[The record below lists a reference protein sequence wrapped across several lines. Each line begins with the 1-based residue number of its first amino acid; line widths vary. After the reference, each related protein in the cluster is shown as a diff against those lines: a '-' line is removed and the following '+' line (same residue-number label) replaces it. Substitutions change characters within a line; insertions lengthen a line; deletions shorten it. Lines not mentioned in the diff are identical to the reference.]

1 MIEFSKISSILKN
14 SLFLSRS
21 LLKTFGLV
29 LILVISLVINV
40 YSQEGAKGAGGG
52 VQGRR
57 TILDFKQELKLTED
71 QVKSIK
77 KIIDEFEM
85 KNRPLLEKL
94 IALDKELKELL
105 EKEGDLG
112 EIKKRIKEIYN
123 LRAEMIFNEIEA
135 GRKID
140 KVLNKEQKEK
150 WKQIRSSGIKRQGG

>member
-1 MIEFSKISSILKN
+1 MNFIIAIL
-14 SLFLSRS
+14 S
-21 LLKTFGLV
+21 
-29 LILVISLVINV
+29 LVISLFFFDLYAQAQPQPKAQAQPQI
-40 YSQEGAKGAGGG
+40 QRK
-52 VQGRR
+52 
-57 TILDFKQELKLTED
+57 TILDFKDELKLTED

-77 KIIDEFEM
+77 KIIDEFEG

-112 EIKKRIKEIYN
+112 EIRKRIKEIYSI
-123 LRAEMIFNEIEA
+123 RADMVINEIET

-150 WKQIRSSGIKRQGG
+150 WKQIRRGNIKKEGG

>member
-1 MIEFSKISSILKN
+1 MNFVIAIL
-14 SLFLSRS
+14 S
-21 LLKTFGLV
+21 
-29 LILVISLVINV
+29 LVISLFFLFDLYAQAQPQPKAQAQPQI
-40 YSQEGAKGAGGG
+40 QRK
-52 VQGRR
+52 
-57 TILDFKQELKLTED
+57 TILDFKDELKLTED

-77 KIIDEFEM
+77 KIIDEFET

-112 EIKKRIKEIYN
+112 EIKKKIKEIYS

-150 WKQIRSSGIKRQGG
+150 WKQIRRGNIKKEGG

>member
-1 MIEFSKISSILKN
+1 M
-14 SLFLSRS
+14 
-21 LLKTFGLV
+21 
-29 LILVISLVINV
+29 
-40 YSQEGAKGAGGG
+40 
-52 VQGRR
+52 
-57 TILDFKQELKLTED
+57 
-71 QVKSIK
+71 KSIK
-77 KIIDEFEM
+77 KIIDEFET

-112 EIKKRIKEIYN
+112 EIKKKIKEIYS

-150 WKQIRSSGIKRQGG
+150 WKQIRRGNIKKEGG

>member
-1 MIEFSKISSILKN
+1 MGIDKKKI
-14 SLFLSRS
+14 FC
-21 LLKTFGLV
+21 KTFFIMRLFST
-29 LILVISLVINV
+29 IIIISFAFLFPFVSF
-40 YSQEGAKGAGGG
+40 SQQPP
-52 VQGRR
+52 QGKPEVVRK
-57 TILDFKQELKLTED
+57 TILDFRDELKLTED

-77 KIIDEFEM
+77 KIIDEFET

-112 EIKKRIKEIYN
+112 EIKKKIKEIYS
-123 LRAEMIFNEIEA
+123 LRAEMVINEIEA

-150 WKQIRSSGIKRQGG
+150 WKQIRRGNIKKEGG

>member
-1 MIEFSKISSILKN
+1 MNFIIAILSLII
-14 SLFLSRS
+14 SLFLFDLYAQAQPQPKAQAQPQIQR
-21 LLKTFGLV
+21 K
-29 LILVISLVINV
+29 
-40 YSQEGAKGAGGG
+40 
-52 VQGRR
+52 
-57 TILDFKQELKLTED
+57 TILDFKDELKLTED

-77 KIIDEFEM
+77 KIIDEFEG

-112 EIKKRIKEIYN
+112 EIRKRIKEIYSI
-123 LRAEMIFNEIEA
+123 RADMVINEIET

-150 WKQIRSSGIKRQGG
+150 WKQIRRGNIKKEGG

>member
-1 MIEFSKISSILKN
+1 LIEFSKISSILKN